1 MAYRVLLC
9 MHLGF
14 ADPRELENS
23 GSEKVFSGLNELFKN
38 WGEEGI
44 RLIASFGKESLSLD
58 GFTHHAI
65 FEIDSVDTVWKM
77 DLTFSTANW
86 NHEVRSFE
94 LNLVKG
100 RDYIDKHFAQK
111 T

>member
-77 DLTFSTANW
+77 DHDFMTAGW
-86 NHEVRSFE
+86 NHKVQSFE
-94 LNLVKG
+94 LHLGNG
-100 RDYIDKHFAQK
+100 RNFIDKHFA
-111 T
+111 